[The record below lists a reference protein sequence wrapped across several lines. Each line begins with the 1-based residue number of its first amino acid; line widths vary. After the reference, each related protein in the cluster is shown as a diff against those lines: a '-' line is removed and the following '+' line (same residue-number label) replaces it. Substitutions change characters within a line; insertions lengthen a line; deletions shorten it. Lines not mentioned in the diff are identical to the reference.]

1 MPRVS
6 KEPEERK
13 EEIIEAARKLFE
25 EKGYEETMM
34 SDVAQSIG
42 ISQGLPYRYFKSK
55 LELLDAVASKF
66 GTEFLKVVLGLKFK
80 QGTSAKERLD
90 KYFDT
95 VGSIAESRLVSILHK
110 KDNSEVHR
118 RISENIFKGLIP
130 QLRELI
136 EEGNRDGSFDC
147 PYPDAAADFLIYG
160 AMSIHEKV
168 QMRGVPDT
176 IKVIRQVFYRILGVE
191 QD

>member
-1 MPRVS
+1 MPRIS

-13 EEIIEAARKLFE
+13 EEIVEAARKLFE

-80 QGTSAKERLD
+80 PDASAREKLD
-90 KYFDT
+90 KYFE
-95 VGSIAESRLVSILHK
+95 VIENIAESRFLSILHT
-110 KDNSEVHR
+110 KDNSELHR
-118 RISENIFKGLIP
+118 RISENIFKALIP
-130 QLRELI
+130 QLRDLI
-136 EEGNRDGSFDC
+136 EAGNRDGSLDC
-147 PYPDAAADFLIYG
+147 PYPEAAADFLIYG
-160 AMSIHEKV
+160 AISVHDKV
-168 QMRGVPDT
+168 YVRGVPET
-176 IKVIRQVFYRILGVE
+176 AKILKLMFYRNLGIK
-191 QD
+191 